1 MFFIS
6 ALNPSC
12 TQALERIRIDEE
24 ELAARIAYETKEE
37 LKREEQEMME
47 AKRSLKTFL
56 LSNEVSDGVTLLFLL
71 EA

>member
-1 MFFIS
+1 VFFIS
-6 ALNPSC
+6 SLNPSC